1 MTLDQL
7 RKSLLSTT
15 SLYHASR
22 FDWVVGKGRDCLAF
36 LHRVTTGDI
45 AGTKSLGG
53 APTLLLD
60 SKSRVLFVSCAFIG
74 ADSVRLV
81 VPAGQGLGLAQ
92 GLSKFAIMDDCQFDP
107 LPGIS
112 VLSILGPDAG
122 NLLESE
128 GFTQTADLLALP
140 PLSHREFSHPTL
152 GPVWLAHVSEL
163 GAKGIWV
170 SGPEGTIA
178 SLAKAIVARGV
189 PSLGVQEVE
198 RLRILAMEPRV
209 GSEILPDRFPV
220 EVGLGR
226 AICHA
231 KGCYVGQETIVRMR
245 DRGNCR
251 RRLVLL
257 QLDTNDAP
265 AVGDI
270 LDAPTRPTA
279 GQITSAIDLPDGNA
293 VALALLSTTIP
304 VGASV
309 QIHHHDHL
317 LQAIVVEESKP
328 FEG

>member
-1 MTLDQL
+1 MSLDPL
-7 RKSLLSTT
+7 RKSLLATT
-15 SLYHASR
+15 SLYYSPR
-22 FDWVVGKGRDCLAF
+22 FDWVVGKGKDCVAF

-45 AGTKSLGG
+45 AGAKSMGG

-60 SKSRVLFVSCAFIG
+60 TKSRVLFASCAFV
-74 ADSVRLV
+74 AEASVRMV
-81 VPAGQGLGLAQ
+81 APAGQGQGLAQ

-107 LPGIS
+107 LPGLGLI
-112 VLSILGPDAG
+112 SILGPNAG

-128 GFTQTADLLALP
+128 GFTSAADLLGSP
-140 PLSHREFSHPTL
+140 VLSHREFSHPTL
-152 GPVWLAHVSEL
+152 GPVWLAHVAEL
-163 GAKGIWV
+163 GADGIWV
-170 SGPEGTIA
+170 AGTEDN
-178 SLAKAIVARGV
+178 LATLVQALGTRGV
-189 PSLGVQEVE
+189 PSLGAKDVE

-257 QLDTNDAP
+257 ELDTTDVPGA
-265 AVGDI
+265 GDI

-279 GQITSAIDLPDGNA
+279 GQITSAIDLPDGKA
-293 VALALLSTTIP
+293 AALALLSTPIP
-304 VGASV
+304 VGV
-309 QIHHHDHL
+309 TLQIHHHDRL
-317 LQAIVVEESKP
+317 LQAVVVAESKP